1 MLAPIDQN
9 TGNNGYQETANP
21 ILAHPGLRA
30 LLQQQIAIRDGVAP
44 AGTPAPA
51 MMPSNSAAG
60 TTAPPITPAPQ
71 PTAQPQQATQPTA
84 NEARLAQLQN
94 SKPGLEN
101 VYHKITS
108 SDWGQNHPGLGKLA
122 GIAGQIPATAADLAM
137 SLKGLPVLGSSL
149 SSIGQVMPGTTE
161 QHNAKLG
168 EAEGAVTADE
178 ANAEKEA
185 QASNLN
191 IQPQLRQAQ
200 MALNQN
206 KQSEV
211 ENHHQQQIESSLNEH
226 GFTMG
231 EDGKIAPLPYE
242 RMSEPQQAVH
252 DLKAS
257 QEELANAS
265 AELKKAQAAG
275 IPAQVA
281 MAQQRI
287 QTAQQNASTAVQRL
301 GLTKEAMQF
310 REQQAT
316 EKQDQPSSIAH
327 GRADQGR
334 AIVESANSLKRFIDT
349 NPQVFGNLD
358 SYWNK
363 FVNDTPI
370 SDPMASKAMTE
381 LASFA
386 ALQPALHGMRS
397 HDAMREFAKMIGG
410 IPKNPESL
418 KAAIDG
424 IVDSAATPMINAGS
438 TRHGGNQPAQGGGNP
453 GVPKGA
459 TYTVPGSDGKMH
471 YTDGKNDLGVVK

>member
-1 MLAPIDQN
+1 
-9 TGNNGYQETANP
+9 
-21 ILAHPGLRA
+21 
-30 LLQQQIAIRDGVAP
+30 
-44 AGTPAPA
+44 
-51 MMPSNSAAG
+51 
-60 TTAPPITPAPQ
+60 
-71 PTAQPQQATQPTA
+71 
-84 NEARLAQLQN
+84 
-94 SKPGLEN
+94 LEN

-122 GIAGQIPATAADLAM
+122 GIAGQIPATAADLAL

-185 QASNLN
+185 QTNNLN

-200 MALNQN
+200 MDLNQN
-206 KQSEV
+206 KQSEI
-211 ENHHQQQIESSLNEH
+211 ENHHRQQIETSLNEH

-242 RMSEPQQAVH
+242 RMSKPQQAVH

-257 QEELANAS
+257 QEELANAN
-265 AELKKAQAAG
+265 AELKKAQISG
-275 IPAQVA
+275 IPTQIA

-287 QTAQQNASTAVQRL
+287 QTAQQNAQTAAGRL
-301 GLTKEAMQF
+301 GLAGQGLQF

-334 AIVESANSLKRFIDT
+334 AIVESANSLKKFIDT

-358 SYWNK
+358 SYWKK

-438 TRHGGNQPAQGGGNP
+438 TRHGGNPPAQGGAGKAQEPPRPPNVP
-453 GVPKGA
+453 AGYHFDAKGPKGA
-459 TYTVPGSDGKMH
+459 GWYK
-471 YTDGKNDLGVVK
+471 